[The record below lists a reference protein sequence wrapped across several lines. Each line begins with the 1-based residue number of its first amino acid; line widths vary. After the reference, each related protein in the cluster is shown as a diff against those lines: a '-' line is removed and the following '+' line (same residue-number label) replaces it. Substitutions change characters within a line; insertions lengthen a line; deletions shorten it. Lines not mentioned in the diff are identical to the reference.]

1 MTQSVMI
8 RGRYVPTNRPLGLV
22 AAAVVMGIVSGI
34 NLGIGVN
41 TYCFSYDSYCD
52 YRKKAYIISGSCFAA
67 SSFFFLIGAISLHL
81 KIKHALKRNAE
92 VLAQQGAPPVLQT
105 TDAYPTV
112 VVATQYPATPSY
124 NPAPVGFVVNQ
135 QVPPIDQEQR
145 PPPYAP

>member
-67 SSFFFLIGAISLHL
+67 SSYKNKCQPAAF
-81 KIKHALKRNAE
+81 NAHF
-92 VLAQQGAPPVLQT
+92 PPMHIQH
-105 TDAYPTV
+105 
-112 VVATQYPATPSY
+112 ATPPL
-124 NPAPVGFVVNQ
+124 PAL
-135 QVPPIDQEQR
+135 
-145 PPPYAP
+145 